1 MSAVSRAMIT
11 AVHLVLAFTAG
22 PCPFAATSAPSL
34 RLATPVASATPG
46 QNTPRSVEVAII
58 GGGPC
63 GLATALALSKSRS
76 LQGATVEVFE
86 SDAFRPKGAS
96 ILISKAGWAA
106 LNAIDPD
113 TARRIRTTSA
123 PVTRV
128 SVRTLG
134 GANLTPAPVRV
145 FMTIVG
151 ALFALLRRVGIQRG
165 LLGVHLWHEVR
176 EVLRQRAEA
185 SGAVLSPSKTLVEM
199 TEGADAMRLRFDDG
213 DEVAAKVVLACDG
226 VSSACRHELLL
237 TLTLTLALTL
247 TLTLARR
254 LLPSE
259 PDDLLLDEGKSA
271 WRGQAVGLDSGREA
285 TFYKDDTGRSGL
297 VFPAGAGQG
306 SSWTFIASSVAGRSQ
321 SPEEARARLA
331 AALPDELDATLR
343 QAIDASPFLIESK
356 LQTRDFSKPWAS
368 ATPRVAF
375 LGDAAHPLRPTG
387 EGTALA
393 LEDAWTVGSLALT
406 LTLILALTPTL
417 SLTLNPNPNPNP
429 NQVGSLAAVAE
440 TADAFCQPATLRK
453 YEAARYVESA
463 WPLTK
468 WPLGIAAMIAC
479 YRPAAWDVRL

>member
-1 MSAVSRAMIT
+1 M
-11 AVHLVLAFTAG
+11 
-22 PCPFAATSAPSL
+22 
-34 RLATPVASATPG
+34 
-46 QNTPRSVEVAII
+46 EVAII

-226 VSSACRHELLL
+226 VSSACR
-237 TLTLTLALTL
+237 
-247 TLTLARR
+247 R

-259 PDDLLLDEGKSA
+259 PDDLLIDERKSV
-271 WRGQAVGLDSGREA
+271 WRGQAVGLDAGREA

-306 SSWTFIASSVAGRSQ
+306 SSWTFTANTIAGRSQ

-343 QAIDASPFLIESK
+343 QAIDASPFLIEGK
-356 LQTRDFSKPWAS
+356 LQTRDWSKPWAS

-393 LEDAWTVGSLALT
+393 LEDAWTVGSLA
-406 LTLILALTPTL
+406 
-417 SLTLNPNPNPNP
+417 
-429 NQVGSLAAVAE
+429 AAAE
-440 TADAFCQPATLRK
+440 TADSFCQPATLRK
-453 YEAARYVESA
+453 YEAAQHVQSA
-463 WPLTK
+463 
-468 WPLGIAAMIAC
+468 
-479 YRPAAWDVRL
+479 

>member
-1 MSAVSRAMIT
+1 MCLCQLRAMIT
-11 AVHLVLAFTAG
+11 AVHFVLAFTVG
-22 PCPFAATSAPSL
+22 PCPVAATSAPSF
-34 RLATPVASATPG
+34 RLAAPVASATPG

-113 TARRIRTTSA
+113 TARRIRTTGA

-128 SVRTLG
+128 SVRALG

-151 ALFALLRRVGIQRG
+151 AFFALLRRVGIQRG
-165 LLGVHLWHEVR
+165 LLRVHLWHEVR

-226 VSSACRHELLL
+226 VSSACR
-237 TLTLTLALTL
+237 
-247 TLTLARR
+247 R

-306 SSWTFIASSVAGRSQ
+306 SSWTFIASLVAGRSQ
-321 SPEEARARLA
+321 SPEEARARLT

-368 ATPRVAF
+368 AAPRVAF

-393 LEDAWTVGSLALT
+393 LEDAWTVGSLA
-406 LTLILALTPTL
+406 
-417 SLTLNPNPNPNP
+417 
-429 NQVGSLAAVAE
+429 AAAE
-440 TADAFCQPATLRK
+440 TADSFCQPATLRK
-453 YEAARYVESA
+453 YEAAQHVESA
-463 WPLTK
+463 WHNSNQVASWFGRPQLAT
-468 WPLGIAAMIAC
+468 
-479 YRPAAWDVRL
+479 PAAWDTRL

>member
-1 MSAVSRAMIT
+1 MIT

-128 SVRTLG
+128 SVRALG

-151 ALFALLRRVGIQRG
+151 AFFALLRRVGIQRG
-165 LLGVHLWHEVR
+165 LLRVHLWHEVR

-185 SGAVLSPSKTLVEM
+185 SGAVLSPSKRLVEM

-226 VSSACRHELLL
+226 VSSAC
-237 TLTLTLALTL
+237 
-247 TLTLARR
+247 RR

-297 VFPAGAGQG
+297 VFPAGAGRG

-393 LEDAWTVGSLALT
+393 LEDAWTVGSLA
-406 LTLILALTPTL
+406 
-417 SLTLNPNPNPNP
+417 
-429 NQVGSLAAVAE
+429 AAAE
-440 TADAFCQPATLRK
+440 TADSFCQPATLRK
-453 YEAARYVESA
+453 YEAAQHVESA
-463 WPLTK
+463 WHNSNQVASWFG
-468 WPLGIAAMIAC
+468 WPQLAT
-479 YRPAAWDVRL
+479 PAAWDTRL